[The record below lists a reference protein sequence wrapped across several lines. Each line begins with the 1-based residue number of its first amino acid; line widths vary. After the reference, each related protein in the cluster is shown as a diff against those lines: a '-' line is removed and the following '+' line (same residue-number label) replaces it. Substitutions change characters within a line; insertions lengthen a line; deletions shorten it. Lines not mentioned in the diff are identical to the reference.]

1 MSSAP
6 STDTAAPKRVGFFGM
21 LLAFTGFAVL
31 LVVLQ
36 AIGGGESADPRG
48 EERLAARMSVQEA
61 QSALI
66 AKLGLDDDVKSDA
79 LFEKSAATLAQKKP
93 SKSAQVVP
101 GSPTQLKMAA
111 AEAAAA
117 ATATPPAAEG
127 EAPAAPAPATAQ

>member
-66 AKLGLDDDVKSDA
+66 AKLGLDDDVKSGA

-93 SKSAQVVP
+93 SKSSQVVP

>member
-1 MSSAP
+1 
-6 STDTAAPKRVGFFGM
+6 M